1 MTFLLLT
8 EHPFYTKIE
17 FAGDIHTVAKAYYSK
32 VNTAKKKKKNFSGG
46 TQNMDISKSFEIS
59 ISKILIITLVLVI
72 YLVEST

>member
-32 VNTAKKKKKNFSGG
+32 VNTAKKKKKFFRRNTKYGY
-46 TQNMDISKSFEIS
+46 IK
-59 ISKILIITLVLVI
+59 KL
-72 YLVEST
+72 